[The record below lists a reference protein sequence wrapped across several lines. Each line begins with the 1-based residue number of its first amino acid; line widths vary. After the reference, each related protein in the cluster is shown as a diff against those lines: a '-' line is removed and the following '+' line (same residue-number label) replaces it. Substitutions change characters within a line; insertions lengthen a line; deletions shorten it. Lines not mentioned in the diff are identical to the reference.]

1 MTTQFCTHCG
11 AETAIGFPYC
21 AGCGRQSTDA
31 ATTPEQARPLA
42 QLTPEAIVMSPAV
55 KELLAASHTKPAWK
69 EWLDVIS
76 KAAGLGTPL
85 IFVFDFVS
93 PHISLLPVAA
103 CIALAGLLATVSLRK
118 YVAPSLPA
126 TSAFRQA
133 LAPEL
138 GLHRSRLVIGTG
150 LLSALMVTGAAW
162 SNANA
167 PGGGIIAS
175 KFDAAKNAQMQL
187 GILQAVQKEQR
198 GQTAVLE
205 DIREGRTL
213 NPRRELSN
221 QGILW
226 TYGAFDEALEAKDLA
241 VVSLFIAGGMTW
253 GPHAG
258 LKALWSKQDAISD
271 QLISRPELLDPD
283 AKRKSRYGCYN
294 YIQVFNQPSNET
306 AKLTDLK
313 QIRPRVLR
321 EQDKQWLKLLCGD
334 KEGQAAALEV
344 LQDQMAKFSVLPAGQ
359 CRQRLTNNDASA
371 ISFISIDSTGM
382 FPIPFE
388 RNKSETATLRQAMLE
403 QPDKDN
409 SYTLTPMTPE
419 NNRSFPTP
427 NPDAQPHPNK
437 SKEASKK
444 RLTPQVFE
452 AINDYCSMV
461 SRRSA
466 EEYNGWTVE
475 SMKQIVAALN

>member
-1 MTTQFCTHCG
+1 
-11 AETAIGFPYC
+11 
-21 AGCGRQSTDA
+21 
-31 ATTPEQARPLA
+31 
-42 QLTPEAIVMSPAV
+42 MSPAA

-133 LAPEL
+133 LAPES

-167 PGGGIIAS
+167 PEGGIIAS

-187 GILQAVQKEQR
+187 GILQAAQKEQR

-205 DIREGRTL
+205 DIREGRTS

-226 TYGAFDEALEAKDLA
+226 TYDAFVEALEAKDLA
-241 VVSLFIAGGMTW
+241 VVSLFVAGGMTW

-258 LKALWSKQDAISD
+258 LKALWSKKDAISD

-283 AKRKSRYGCYN
+283 AVRKSRYGCAN
-294 YIQVFNQPSNET
+294 YILFFNTPSQATE
-306 AKLTDLK
+306 KLKDLK

-334 KEGQAAALEV
+334 KEGQATALEL
-344 LQDQMAKFSVLPAGQ
+344 LQDQMAKYSVLPAGQ

-371 ISFISIDSTGM
+371 ISYMSLDSTGI

-388 RNKSETATLRQAMLE
+388 RNKSETATLRQAMFE
-403 QPDKDN
+403 QPDKAS
-409 SYTLTPMTPE
+409 SYTLTPMTPQ
-419 NNRSFPTP
+419 NNRSFPAP
-427 NPDAQPHPNK
+427 NPDAKPHPSRSN
-437 SKEASKK
+437 EAGNK
-444 RLTPQVFE
+444 RLTPQVLE

-461 SRRSA
+461 SRRPA